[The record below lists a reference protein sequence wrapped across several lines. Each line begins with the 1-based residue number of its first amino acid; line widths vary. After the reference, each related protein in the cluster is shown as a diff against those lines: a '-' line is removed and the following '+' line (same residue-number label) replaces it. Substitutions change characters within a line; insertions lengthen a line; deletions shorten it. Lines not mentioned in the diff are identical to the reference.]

1 MVTTTTDLI
10 FRSDAYGFVAKKHPE
25 SCRKEEK
32 QFRFDFKTPH
42 LKQVKNSCS
51 SIVEG
56 LQSQDGKFNTM
67 SSMPMRTSSAGN
79 HAGRQFQS
87 FPDWLRVQDLWTNS
101 SAQGSKPNAIRDY
114 FKYNKRIILLEMF
127 SLFGVELA
135 SKSFLS
141 LMFRYTERE
150 GLYLDWVV
158 HSIPLFNQH
167 TASHRLNRE

>member
-10 FRSDAYGFVAKKHPE
+10 FRSDAYGFVAQKHPD
-25 SCRKEEK
+25 SCREEEK

-79 HAGRQFQS
+79 HAGR
-87 FPDWLRVQDLWTNS
+87 
-101 SAQGSKPNAIRDY
+101 
-114 FKYNKRIILLEMF
+114 
-127 SLFGVELA
+127 
-135 SKSFLS
+135 
-141 LMFRYTERE
+141 
-150 GLYLDWVV
+150 
-158 HSIPLFNQH
+158 
-167 TASHRLNRE
+167 